1 MMVRSDTPLDR
12 LHHILQLAMA
22 WSDGH
27 LHEFVANGVAYGTA
41 DEEWSD
47 DVEDERHAY
56 LADVASLAG
65 DRLLYRYDFGDG
77 WECDLVIER
86 RAYLADV
93 ATLAGDRLL
102 YRYDFGD
109 GWECGDFDPEEFDR
123 ARVNALLREFAHDH
137 TLVDD
142 LR

>member
-1 MMVRSDTPLDR
+1 
-12 LHHILQLAMA
+12 MA

-47 DVEDERHAY
+47 DVED
-56 LADVASLAG
+56 
-65 DRLLYRYDFGDG
+65 
-77 WECDLVIER
+77 ER

-123 ARVNALLREFAHDH
+123 ARVNALLREFAHDR

-142 LR
+142 SR